1 MFKLQGVSVYWIAGT
16 RVNISWA
23 VPSLPPWT
31 SILGYKLN
39 WDIVWPSPIA
49 LRSVGAETS
58 SVELDVDFTG
68 VVYISVWAFSRG
80 GDGPPVV
87 LSESEERLLC
97 VWCVCGHLCVCIRVY
112 MYLQVCMCMRVCM
125 HACVHLSVDL
135 TCMHSV
141 LTVHIQFMCTVFRC
155 DVCNM
160 CECHVTVM

>member
-1 MFKLQGVSVYWIAGT
+1 M
-16 RVNISWA
+16 SWT

-39 WDIVWPSPIA
+39 WDRVWPSPIA
-49 LRSVGAETS
+49 LLSVGAETS

-97 VWCVCGHLCVCIRVY
+97 VWCVCGHLCVCVHVY
-112 MYLQVCMCMRVCM
+112 MCMQVCMCMHVSV
-125 HACVHLSVDL
+125 HACVCASQCGPD
-135 TCMHSV
+135 MHA
-141 LTVHIQFMCTVFRC
+141 LCIDCTHTVYVNCISL
-155 DVCNM
+155 
-160 CECHVTVM
+160 